1 MSDDNQQIQG
11 GDPIDEETQ
20 QELNTPMSDPS
31 GLNQKNQEFLNLVV
45 SMMNDGKI
53 QPYTPSSLINEEVY
67 NGLTEEQRG
76 KVDLEAVNMLTAL
89 RQIKDL
95 HDAGFTDTYQ
105 IKNVVDTARNTKER
119 LEEEGG
125 DIFII

>member
-1 MSDDNQQIQG
+1 MPDENQQIQE
-11 GDPIDEETQ
+11 DPISEETQ
-20 QELNTPMSDPS
+20 QELNTPVSDPT
-31 GLNQKNQEFLNLVV
+31 GLSDKNQEFLNLVV

-53 QPYTPSSLINEEVY
+53 QPYSPSSLINEAVY
-67 NGLTEEQRG
+67 NGLTEEHKG
-76 KVDLEAVNMLTAL
+76 KVDLEAINMLGAL

-105 IKNVVDTARNTKER
+105 IKNMVDTARNTKER